1 MTTKVNDVT
10 AKGQFVTGSVVH
22 FTLGHT
28 GMVDTD
34 IEAVYKAISAKS
46 TPIMIGTIDTDT
58 VRVAVENDGSWAA
71 DDIATAMGAGWT
83 CVDFAY

>member
-28 GMVDTD
+28 GMVDAD
-34 IEAVYKAISAKS
+34 IAAVYKTIAQKS
-46 TPIMIGTIDTDT
+46 TPILIGTIDTDT
-58 VRVAVENDGSWAA
+58 VRVAVENDGSWLAA
-71 DDIATAMGAGWT
+71 DIATAMGAGWT

>member
-46 TPIMIGTIDTDT
+46 TPIMIGTIDTD
-58 VRVAVENDGSWAA
+58 GSWAA